1 MEHKQFEE
9 RMMLVRWFLIPVA
22 CVALLAL
29 GPAQS
34 QSSTDGF
41 VMLSP
46 DEVQWKGPLGPIG
59 VVSATIYG
67 DPSKPGLYVQRV
79 KFPPHVFDRPHFHPE
94 DRHVTVIKGT
104 WYVGTG
110 EKWDPEKAIP
120 LKTGSYMLH
129 PAKAVHWDGAK
140 DEEVI
145 VQIVGQGPGSSTLV
159 DPQQPFFV
167 KIGD

>member
-1 MEHKQFEE
+1 
-9 RMMLVRWFLIPVA
+9 MLVRWFLIPVA

-34 QSSTDGF
+34 QSSTDGY
-41 VMLSP
+41 VMFSP

-59 VVSATIYG
+59 VVGATIYG

-110 EKWDPEKAIP
+110 RSGIP
-120 LKTGSYMLH
+120 KKLFHSRRVATCYIQRRRCTGTALRM
-129 PAKAVHWDGAK
+129 KR
-140 DEEVI
+140 
-145 VQIVGQGPGSSTLV
+145 SSFKLWGKV
-159 DPQQPFFV
+159 RV
-167 KIGD
+167 VRH

>member
-1 MEHKQFEE
+1 
-9 RMMLVRWFLIPVA
+9 MLLRLILVSLA
-22 CVALLAL
+22 CAALLVQ

-34 QSSTDGF
+34 QSANDGF
-41 VMLSP
+41 LMLSP
-46 DEVQWKGPLGPIG
+46 DEVQWKNPFGPIG
-59 VVSATIYG
+59 VMSAIIYG

-79 KFPPHVFDRPHFHPE
+79 KFPPGVFSRPHSHPE

-110 EKWDPEKAIP
+110 DKWDPEKAVP

-129 PAKAVHWDGAK
+129 PANAVHWDGAK

-145 VQIVGQGPGSSTLV
+145 VQIVGQGPGTSTFV
-159 DPQQPFFV
+159 DPQQPYFG
-167 KIGD
+167 KIGN